1 MITSEFVGRMLNT
14 VAEGLVVSAC
24 VWLAMRWFKP
34 LNSGTRFA
42 VWFSTL
48 LAIVALPFLSQSKSV
63 PAVAA
68 HAQLALPN
76 TWAVYLLIAWAS
88 IASLLLARLGLSLW
102 HIAKLRRSSS
112 VIDPANLDPALKTV
126 WTEASSRRVE
136 LRVSEKMRVPAALG
150 FFHPAVII
158 PAWTWHELPAEELKV
173 ILLHELAHL
182 RRWDDWTNLAQKI
195 VKALFFFHPAVWW
208 IEGHL
213 TLEREMACDDV
224 VLSQTTNPRAYA
236 KSLLSLA
243 ERVGLG
249 KGIALAQAALG
260 RAHQTSQ
267 RIMQILD
274 AGRPK
279 ATRVWKPA
287 LGLVTAMSAV
297 AIMAVPYTPSL
308 VTFEDH
314 KLAPA
319 PVTIADVRSSESA
332 TPVSLTKE
340 SAFIRV
346 IRGQGVVPE
355 KQIASS
361 AHQDAVIAT
370 KAKRT
375 NHNPLVVQ
383 ASLKPVPVPEMLVV
397 MRAVQYDESGISVWT
412 LCVWQITN
420 SKAAQKQV
428 HPELVV
434 NSL

>member
-1 MITSEFVGRMLNT
+1 
-14 VAEGLVVSAC
+14 
-24 VWLAMRWFKP
+24 
-34 LNSGTRFA
+34 
-42 VWFSTL
+42 
-48 LAIVALPFLSQSKSV
+48 
-63 PAVAA
+63 
-68 HAQLALPN
+68 
-76 TWAVYLLIAWAS
+76 
-88 IASLLLARLGLSLW
+88 LARLTVSLW

-112 VIDPANLDPALKTV
+112 VIDPANLDPALKAV
-126 WTEASSRRVE
+126 WTEASSRQVE
-136 LRVSEKMRVPAALG
+136 LRTSEKMRVPAAIG
-150 FFHPAVII
+150 FIRPAVIV
-158 PAWTWHELPAEELKV
+158 PTWTLEELPAEELKV

-182 RRWDDWTNLAQKI
+182 RRWDDWTNLAQKV

-224 VLSQTTNPRAYA
+224 VLAQTTNPRAYA

-260 RAHQTSQ
+260 RAHQTTQ

-297 AIMAVPYTPSL
+297 AIMAVPYTPNL

-314 KLAPA
+314 KLSPALMLAISTNHQAVTAPA
-319 PVTIADVRSSESA
+319 FHAVPVKQKIVRMNPRTAESVQA
-332 TPVSLTKE
+332 K
-340 SAFIRV
+340 V
-346 IRGQGVVPE
+346 INR
-355 KQIASS
+355 
-361 AHQDAVIAT
+361 
-370 KAKRT
+370 KRIF
-375 NHNPLVVQ
+375 VQ
-383 ASLKPVPVPEMLVV
+383 ASLKPAPPQAREVLVV

-412 LCVWQITN
+412 LCVWQVTN
-420 SKAAQKQV
+420 TKSAQKQL
-428 HPELVV
+428 HPEQVV

>member
-1 MITSEFVGRMLNT
+1 MITPEFVGRMLNT
-14 VAEGLVVSAC
+14 VAEGLLVSAC
-24 VWLAMRWFKP
+24 VWVVLRWFKP

-48 LAIVALPFLSQSKSV
+48 LAIVALPFLSRTN
-63 PAVAA
+63 AVEAA
-68 HAQLALPN
+68 AYSYAQVALPSSWALYLLVA
-76 TWAVYLLIAWAS
+76 WAVIS
-88 IASLLLARLGLSLW
+88 SLLLARLTVSLW

-112 VIDPANLDPALKTV
+112 VIDPANLDPTLKAV
-126 WTEASSRRVE
+126 WTEASSRQVE
-136 LRVSEKMRVPAALG
+136 LRVSEKMRVPAAIG
-150 FFHPAVII
+150 FIRPAVIV
-158 PAWTWHELPAEELKV
+158 PAWTLEELPAEELKV

-182 RRWDDWTNLAQKI
+182 RRWDDWTNLAQKV

-224 VLSQTTNPRAYA
+224 VLAQTTNPRAYA

-274 AGRPK
+274 TGRPK

-287 LGLVTAMSAV
+287 LGLVTAISAF
-297 AIMAVPYTPSL
+297 AIMAVPYTPNL

-314 KLAPA
+314 KPSTAPMAAITNHQADTTPAFQAVPVKQKIVHTSPRTAESVQARRINRKPVFVQASVKPA
-319 PVTIADVRSSESA
+319 PVQA
-332 TPVSLTKE
+332 
-340 SAFIRV
+340 
-346 IRGQGVVPE
+346 PE
-355 KQIASS
+355 
-361 AHQDAVIAT
+361 V
-370 KAKRT
+370 
-375 NHNPLVVQ
+375 
-383 ASLKPVPVPEMLVV
+383 LVV

-412 LCVWQITN
+412 LCVWQVTN
-420 SKAAQKQV
+420 SKTAQKQL

>member
-1 MITSEFVGRMLNT
+1 VITPEFVGRILNT
-14 VAEGLVVSAC
+14 VAEGLVVATC
-24 VWLAMRWFKP
+24 VWLALRWFKP
-34 LNSGTRFA
+34 LNSGTKFA

-48 LAIVALPFLSQSKSV
+48 LAIVGLPFLSQANSV
-63 PAVAA
+63 PTVAA
-68 HAQLALPN
+68 HAQVALPS
-76 TWAVYLLIAWAS
+76 TWAFYLLIVWAS

-112 VIDPANLDPALKTV
+112 VVDLATLDPTLRTAWL
-126 WTEASSRRVE
+126 EASSRRVE
-136 LRVSEKMRVPAALG
+136 LRVSEKMRVPAAIG
-150 FFHPAVII
+150 FIRPAVII
-158 PAWTWHELPAEELKV
+158 PTWTLEELPAEELKV

-182 RRWDDWTNLAQKI
+182 RRWDDWTNLTQKV

-224 VLSQTTNPRAYA
+224 VLAQTTNPKAYA

-260 RAHQTSQ
+260 RAHQTTQ

-287 LGLVTAMSAV
+287 LVLVTAMTAV
-297 AIMAVPYTPSL
+297 ATMAVPYTPDL
-308 VTFEDH
+308 VTFEDQKPSNLPMVAVSASH
-314 KLAPA
+314 PESSTMGTSVIHAVEAKQRILQPRPNIVARGEPK
-319 PVTIADVRSSESA
+319 PIRHRS
-332 TPVSLTKE
+332 T
-340 SAFIRV
+340 
-346 IRGQGVVPE
+346 
-355 KQIASS
+355 
-361 AHQDAVIAT
+361 
-370 KAKRT
+370 
-375 NHNPLVVQ
+375 VVQ
-383 ASLKPVPVPEMLVV
+383 ANLNAAPAQAPAMLIV

-412 LCVWQITN
+412 LCVWQVTN
-420 SKAAQKQV
+420 SKTAQKQL